1 MFFSTDNNNLIQ
13 VGDGCDDSG
22 GEFDFS
28 VGLIDFEDVVA
39 GLIFFLDEFFHAV
52 VDLVGAEVD
61 LRVKTMVTLA
71 ARRVRMSLCCIGGC
85 DYH

>member
-1 MFFSTDNNNLIQ
+1 MFFGTNDNDFSEIWNR
-13 VGDGCDDSG
+13 GDDSG